1 MNNAL
6 TIRINSSNNFLNL
19 GVFIAGDS
27 HIHKLIVIPV
37 VQPLFKSK
45 LY

>member
-1 MNNAL
+1 MNEQ
-6 TIRINSSNNFLNL
+6 SSHNQIKLYNNFLNL

-37 VQPLFKSK
+37 EQPVF
-45 LY
+45 